1 MTIAQES
8 PYEALDLLQQSVA
21 YIRSLYPEEHG
32 HDYKLDELT
41 SNGARFFIARR
52 NFQIIGCG
60 AYVWIGVH
68 LMEIKHMYVAPE
80 ARGTGCGGSLLTII
94 EQHAHMDKAERIVL
108 ETSQKQE
115 AAIRL
120 YRSFGYTN
128 CAPYTA
134 GHDEDV
140 FMHKLLR

>member
-8 PYEALDLLQQSVA
+8 PYEALDLLKQSVD
-21 YIRSLYPEEHG
+21 YIRSLYPEEMA
-32 HDYKLDELT
+32 HDYNLDELS
-41 SNGARFFIARR
+41 SNGARFFLARR
-52 NFQIIGCG
+52 NFQTIGCA

-68 LMEIKHMYVAPE
+68 LLEIKHMFVAPE

-94 EQHAHMDKAERIVL
+94 EQHAYMDKAERIVL

-120 YRSFGYTN
+120 YQSFGYTN
-128 CAPYTA
+128 CAAYA
-134 GHDEDV
+134 EGHDDDV
-140 FMHKLLR
+140 FMHKIL